1 MINIMNKKSIAVI
14 LVVGLVAAGV
24 LAYVYFNKGLKTA
37 DTGAVQAPETES
49 SVAPATSGGVKAPIT
64 NNVVTIE
71 NFAFKPAV
79 LEIKT
84 GQKVVWKQN
93 DAAMH
98 TLVSV
103 NNFFTSGTLRKG
115 DEFGLVFNNAGEYDY
130 RCGIHPSMT
139 GKIIV
144 K

>member
-1 MINIMNKKSIAVI
+1 MNKKLIVII
-14 LVVGLVAAGV
+14 LVVGLVAVGV
-24 LAYVYFNKGLKTA
+24 WAFVYFKGLKTA
-37 DTGAVQAPETES
+37 DTGTLQAPKTES
-49 SVAPATSGGVKAPIT
+49 PVAPVSSGGVKAPVT
-64 NNVVTIE
+64 NNVVTIA

-79 LEIKT
+79 LEIKA
-84 GQKVVWKQN
+84 GQKVIWKQN
-93 DAAMH
+93 DSAMH
-98 TLVSV
+98 TVVSV
-103 NNFFTSGTLRKG
+103 NNFFTSGTLRQG